1 MGCVKRRKKL
11 KKSKRSKVQNNRSI
25 DKATDLQLIQLNGWN
40 QFMRL
45 FFKAISDKINMMLNQ
60 IHTVFCWQ
68 SLMKKGFLQMLQV
81 SRLLVVAFVEVLVFA
96 PLGPFAYPNKVN
108 YQYIHLILIL
118 FKSLP
123 FFSLIAVDYD
133 RNTQEAYPQ
142 AKSWYNG
149 QWVCHS

>member
-1 MGCVKRRKKL
+1 MP
-11 KKSKRSKVQNNRSI
+11 
-25 DKATDLQLIQLNGWN
+25 
-40 QFMRL
+40 L
-45 FFKAISDKINMMLNQ
+45 FFKAISDRINMMLNQ

-96 PLGPFAYPNKVN
+96 PLGPFAYPTKAN

-142 AKSWYNG
+142 AKSWYND